1 MAQGLDVAIQRRC
14 LRASRDIKAGEVI
27 VEDMLEV
34 LRPATP
40 GALMAWD
47 IPLVL
52 GKKALSDISFGK
64 ELLETDLG

>member
-1 MAQGLDVAIQRRC
+1 MQRRC
-14 LRASRDIKAGEVI
+14 LRAARDIKAGEVF

-47 IPLVL
+47 IPAVL
-52 GKKALSDISFGK
+52 GKKALADIPFGK
-64 ELLETDLG
+64 ELRETDLE